1 MRKRLLIL
9 FILSLAAFM
18 TAGAQTMHRRIPQY
32 SFIRS
37 DHNRIQ
43 TPSGKSPDF
52 QLFLRKLDTLIV
64 SRSGDVKIVHVGG
77 SHVQGGVWTQQLRRN
92 MLSLRYGLDGGRG
105 MVFPFAAASTN
116 TPIGYVS
123 TCSGVWSYSRCLK
136 PQDGTPLGVTGM
148 AVETSDSSATI
159 GIELYEREAREWTP
173 GFTFKSMD
181 VLGYGTARPVA
192 VLGRDTLD
200 GVFTG
205 RGYHFD
211 LPHYTDWI
219 KLAFKDFPGTWTLTG
234 IYLDR
239 PQNGLTI
246 SEIGVNGA
254 STSSFLN
261 CRDFE
266 MDMRM
271 LDPDLVIF
279 SIGINDIQGAE
290 FNADR
295 FIRNY
300 SNLVKAVKRVNPHC
314 AILFTSNSDSYS
326 HHLPNRQGVDSELA
340 FARLATMYDAAFWD
354 LFDIMGG
361 LGSIASWESAG
372 LAKADKI
379 HFTPAGYD
387 ILGDLLF
394 NALMESLR
402 QLR

>member
-1 MRKRLLIL
+1 
-9 FILSLAAFM
+9 
-18 TAGAQTMHRRIPQY
+18 
-32 SFIRS
+32 
-37 DHNRIQ
+37 
-43 TPSGKSPDF
+43 
-52 QLFLRKLDTLIV
+52 
-64 SRSGDVKIVHVGG
+64 
-77 SHVQGGVWTQQLRRN
+77 
-92 MLSLRYGLDGGRG
+92 
-105 MVFPFAAASTN
+105 
-116 TPIGYVS
+116 
-123 TCSGVWSYSRCLK
+123 
-136 PQDGTPLGVTGM
+136 
-148 AVETSDSSATI
+148 
-159 GIELYEREAREWTP
+159 
-173 GFTFKSMD
+173 
-181 VLGYGTARPVA
+181 
-192 VLGRDTLD
+192 
-200 GVFTG
+200 
-205 RGYHFD
+205 
-211 LPHYTDWI
+211 
-219 KLAFKDFPGTWTLTG
+219 
-234 IYLDR
+234 
-239 PQNGLTI
+239 
-246 SEIGVNGA
+246 
-254 STSSFLN
+254 
-261 CRDFE
+261 
-266 MDMRM
+266 M

>member
-116 TPIGYVS
+116 TPMGYVS
-123 TCSGVWSYSRCLK
+123 TCSGFWSYSRCLK

-279 SIGINDIQGAE
+279 SIGINDIQGVE

-314 AILFTSNSDSYS
+314 AILFTSNSDS
-326 HHLPNRQGVDSELA
+326 
-340 FARLATMYDAAFWD
+340 
-354 LFDIMGG
+354 
-361 LGSIASWESAG
+361 
-372 LAKADKI
+372 
-379 HFTPAGYD
+379 
-387 ILGDLLF
+387 
-394 NALMESLR
+394 
-402 QLR
+402 